1 MWPKSKKNKIEVT
14 DHGSFLDD
22 AKRYATP
29 VVELCHFALDNH
41 REKRFPCRDFLSR
54 LHTESTRLEELVDHY
69 GAQTN
74 EKWFPFRETVAAA
87 KLFSSVIYSVMH
99 IQQSFARY
107 RLLDIDADCSAQTE
121 KVLKQLKKAL
131 FTICHNIIDQTQRC
145 DIHDPHEEPDIKPCE
160 ERNISFRLP
169 ADRQV
174 RHVARVGEVV
184 VYLAT
189 QFLNL
194 AEDRDVNEALAERE
208 DKSYENHVP
217 EPINE
222 ERLRIVEAR
231 FHNLQSMYD
240 TYIFE
245 SDVEQQD
252 SNLLF
257 LRGHISVIY
266 HLLATAT
273 ELVHYYV
280 RHMSSFRRQT
290 EEKLELPMSNSEIL
304 GLLFDYTL
312 RNSQL
317 YLDSAIQLCHTM
329 VQSYSEQTEIEV
341 PIPNYRGFH
350 VRPSTLIAKIVA
362 HYGSTVKMI
371 LNDQEYD
378 ASSPLNLFRANEEIN
393 AMKRRTIAD
402 MLNKRPDLD
411 APIPEDSEE
420 RKQRLQLLFVALMNE
435 DKIVIYDTDLSFE
448 GIEDAPEHTVS
459 ELATRFIR
467 HYMSIGKLDV
477 ESDLTVK
484 FVGDNRALKDLEILA
499 NNGYGEDH
507 MGNNIVLPDELGYL
521 ARQR

>member
-1 MWPKSKKNKIEVT
+1 MWAKSKKNKIEVSNH
-14 DHGSFLDD
+14 DSFLDD
-22 AKRYATP
+22 VTRYATP
-29 VVELCHFALDNH
+29 VVELCHFALDNR

-54 LHTESTRLEELVDHY
+54 LNTESTRLEELVDHY

-121 KVLKQLKKAL
+121 KVLRQLKKAL
-131 FTICHNIIDQTQRC
+131 FAICDNIIDQTKRC
-145 DIHDPHEEPDIKPCE
+145 AIHDPHDRPDIKPCE
-160 ERNISFRLP
+160 ERQISFRLP

-194 AEDRDVNEALAERE
+194 AEDRDVNETLAERE
-208 DKSYENHVP
+208 DKSYGEYVP

-222 ERLRIVEAR
+222 ERLRIVESR

-252 SNLLF
+252 NNLLF

-362 HYGSTVKMI
+362 HYGSSVKMI

-378 ASSPLNLFRANEEIN
+378 AGSPLNLFRANEEIN
-393 AMKRRTIAD
+393 AMKRRRIAD

-411 APIPEDSEE
+411 AAVPEEPE
-420 RKQRLQLLFVALMNE
+420 QRKQRLQLLFVALMNE
-435 DKIVIYDTDLSFE
+435 NKIVIYDTDLSFE
-448 GIEDAPEHTVS
+448 GIDDSPERTVS

-499 NNGYGEDH
+499 NNGYGEDR
-507 MGNNIVLPDELGYL
+507 MGNNVVLPDELGYL

>member
-1 MWPKSKKNKIEVT
+1 MWLTSNKSKKEVS
-14 DHGSFLDD
+14 DHGTFVEDV
-22 AKRYATP
+22 KTYATP
-29 VVELCHFALDNH
+29 VVELCHFALEH
-41 REKRFPCRDFLSR
+41 KKKRLFPCRDFLSR
-54 LHTESTRLEELVDHY
+54 LNNESTRLEELVDHY

-99 IQQSFARY
+99 IKQSFARY
-107 RLLDIDADCSAQTE
+107 QLLDVEADCSAETD
-121 KVLKQLKKAL
+121 KVLKHLKRAL
-131 FTICHNIIDQTQRC
+131 ITICDSIIDQTKRC
-145 DIHDPHEEPDIKPCE
+145 GIHEPREEPDIKPCE
-160 ERNISFRLP
+160 ERQLQFRL
-169 ADRQV
+169 AQNRKV

-194 AEDRDVNEALAERE
+194 SEDRDVNETLAERE
-208 DKSYENHVP
+208 EKDYEEYVP

-252 SNLLF
+252 ANLLY

-273 ELVHYYV
+273 DLVHYYV
-280 RHMSSFRRQT
+280 RHMSPFRRQT
-290 EEKLELPMSNSEIL
+290 EEKLELPLSTEAIL
-304 GLLFDYTL
+304 RLLLEYTL

-317 YLDSAIQLCHTM
+317 YLESAIQLCHTM

-378 ASSPLNLFRANEEIN
+378 AGSPLNLFRANEEIN
-393 AMKRRTIAD
+393 AMKRRQIAD
-402 MLNKRPDLD
+402 MLSRRPDLET
-411 APIPEDSEE
+411 PLPENPEE

-448 GIEDAPEHTVS
+448 GIEEAPERTLS

-477 ESDLTVK
+477 ESDLTVT